1 MISKIKPV
9 RRMSFLIEVVI
20 KLIIHCHLN
29 LKNQNFVEFLQIK
42 TPAQNQNINFQKS
55 ARDCLPSC

>member
-1 MISKIKPV
+1 
-9 RRMSFLIEVVI
+9 MSFLIEVVI